1 MEEEAVDSNEGEV
14 GTVGGE
20 DGGNKLL
27 CIICGTLEAFFV
39 VTIAPSDLLAE
50 LPPTV
55 VGRTI

>member
-1 MEEEAVDSNEGEV
+1 MDNNDGEV